1 MGNKDLRR
9 GSNEVSDE
17 PRDSHNLVLLT
28 SGVIGVAM
36 LLPMNFYF
44 NADSY
49 WKYKWRRLDN
59 VTQPFDLDKFW
70 GSNMSLVSMGA
81 NFLCHL
87 INILVGHRFSTRP
100 RILASL
106 GLNILLFAV
115 STVFTRINTDS
126 WQLGFYGLT
135 LSFALLFNI
144 NDSVFQGAFTTIIAR
159 FPSRFMG
166 AMMQGQGLGGIL
178 SSGLSVI
185 LLLLGSGDTVEVAT
199 WYFVFATIF
208 LLVSLLFYIM
218 VNYISFYKHFL
229 GNEKELGI
237 QSQAENQSTSPLGHL
252 KVVKKIWKLMISIF
266 LVYVLNMSVYP
277 ALARLAEPVHESEKW
292 KVYFLPVGVFFA
304 FNFLDFIGRIVA
316 GFVKWP
322 KPTAS
327 GSNLCL
333 LFSVLRFIF
342 VPLLLLCNLSPDDRK
357 VTKVLIES
365 DSVFLL
371 THALMSVTSGYMV
384 TITMITAP
392 MMVEDRDRSVVG
404 SLMVF
409 MLVFGLLSGAALS
422 FLWISLL

>member
-1 MGNKDLRR
+1 MSLIFLSCTGNSGEKYCQSFVNSKVSEERKKEMGNRKE
-9 GSNEVSDE
+9 SHEVSDE

-49 WKYKWRRLDN
+49 WKYKWRRIDN

-106 GLNILLFAV
+106 SLNILLFAV

-208 LLVSLLFYIM
+208 LLVSLLFYVT
-218 VNYISFYKHFL
+218 VNYNSFYKHFL
-229 GNEKELGI
+229 GNEKDLGSI
-237 QSQAENQSTSPLGHL
+237 SQAENKSPFGHL

-266 LVYVLNMSVYP
+266 LVYALNMSVYP
-277 ALARLAEPVHESEKW
+277 ALVRLAEPVHESETW

-304 FNFLDFIGRIVA
+304 FNFLDFIGRILA

-322 KPTAS
+322 KPTES
-327 GSNLCL
+327 GSNLSL
-333 LFSVLRFIF
+333 LLSVLRFIF
-342 VPLLLLCNLSPDDRK
+342 VPVLLLCNLSPDDRK
-357 VTKVLIES
+357 VTEVLFES
-365 DSVFLL
+365 NSVFLVI
-371 THALMSVTSGYMV
+371 HALMSVT
-384 TITMITAP
+384 
-392 MMVEDRDRSVVG
+392 
-404 SLMVF
+404 
-409 MLVFGLLSGAALS
+409 
-422 FLWISLL
+422 